1 MDMSMDDGMTLASG
15 SMMPYLHF
23 TRGDIL
29 WFAGWVPQ
37 SSGALAGACIG
48 LFILTLVERW
58 LAAVRRLM
66 EAHWADAGR
75 AAMKKKGCD
84 EKNKGKSTLQRMGL
98 RAPPFIPAHDVMRG
112 AMHALQTLLGFAF
125 MLAVMCVVISLL
137 PFHLMMSL
145 TFSPMSGL
153 SKQPTSSPSSSA
165 WESARC
171 CLGGMVPPPVGC
183 IEFSVDRIADLRKRG
198 RFFISSDDCTHWPR
212 GLVDS
217 LYMCTIRYATIF
229 FAFQNSDIHLDLL
242 L

>member
-1 MDMSMDDGMTLASG
+1 MSLLLALLPLLPLVRATENGMDMSMDDGMTLASG

-125 MLAVMCVVISLL
+125 MLAVM
-137 PFHLMMSL
+137 
-145 TFSPMSGL
+145 TFQAAYIITLILGLGIGEMLFGRYGAAASG
-153 SKQPTSSPSSSA
+153 
-165 WESARC
+165 
-171 CLGGMVPPPVGC
+171 M
-183 IEFSVDRIADLRKRG
+183 
-198 RFFISSDDCTHWPR
+198 H
-212 GLVDS
+212 
-217 LYMCTIRYATIF
+217 
-229 FAFQNSDIHLDLL
+229 
-242 L
+242 